1 MSQDDSFKTAT
12 EDPTPASEHLRLGDK
27 RPADDA
33 VPTAARHGR
42 PSRLP
47 RLMGNS
53 GPLPADAAANSASPY
68 AAPAA
73 ALAALTST
81 DAETAAA
88 LRRIAQGGAPVT
100 ANLGTQGAHSFQLA
114 GAHTKVSI
122 SHHGPAPAPS
132 EEAQVADAADAVHQD
147 LLRRYEQAVSSR
159 RGLDQLLTQK
169 DKKIKA
175 LELDNKNLKKAL
187 KTMVNIGVKSLES
200 GDEKSD
206 SSK

>member
-27 RPADDA
+27 RPADEA
-33 VPTAARHGR
+33 VPTAARHVR

-47 RLMGNS
+47 RAMGNS
-53 GPLPADAAANSASPY
+53 GPLPASATDNSASPY

-73 ALAALTST
+73 ALAALPTT

-114 GAHTKVSI
+114 GAHTQVSI
-122 SHHGPAPAPS
+122 SHDGQPPPPP
-132 EEAQVADAADAVHQD
+132 
-147 LLRRYEQAVSSR
+147 
-159 RGLDQLLTQK
+159 GTKK
-169 DKKIKA
+169 DERIKA
-175 LELDNKNLKKAL
+175 FEDENQKLKKAVEA
-187 KTMVNIGVKSLES
+187 MVVDIGVKSLETANGFNS
-200 GDEKSD
+200 A